1 MTMAIILVLVV
12 AAALALLLILAFV
25 VSRNRQI
32 SADGLAGQIQ
42 PIDVAAFRNL
52 IDPAEDAYLRHRL
65 VVSEFRVV
73 QRARLRATAC
83 YVRTAWSNAGVLT
96 RMGQNALAEGDTR
109 TAAAAQQLI
118 DNAALLRQNA
128 AYALLKI
135 YVAMAW
141 PRSNEA
147 GMPALHSPVL
157 QNYERLNGNAMLLG
171 RLQNPATPLRIA
183 ATQ

>member
-1 MTMAIILVLVV
+1 MTLAIILVV
-12 AAALALLLILAFV
+12 AAALALLLILGFAL
-25 VSRNRQI
+25 SRNRQI
-32 SADGLAGQIQ
+32 SPNALAGQIQ

-52 IDPAEDAYLRHRL
+52 IDPDEDAYLRRRL
-65 VVSEFRVV
+65 VMSELRVV

-96 RMGQNALAEGDTR
+96 RMGQNALADSDAR
-109 TAAAAQQLI
+109 TAEAARQLI

-128 AYALLKI
+128 AYALFKI

-147 GMPALHSPVL
+147 GMPVLHSPVL
-157 QNYERLNGNAMLLG
+157 QSYERLNGTAMLLG
-171 RLQNPATPLRIA
+171 RLQNPSAPLRIA
-183 ATQ
+183 ATL

>member
-1 MTMAIILVLVV
+1 MIMAIILVV
-12 AAALALLLILAFV
+12 AAALALLLILAFA

-32 SADGLAGQIQ
+32 SADSLAGQIQ

-65 VVSEFRVV
+65 VLSEFRVV

-96 RMGQNALAEGDTR
+96 RMGQTALAEGDAR

-128 AYALLKI
+128 AYALVKI

-147 GMPALHSPVL
+147 MPALHSPVL
-157 QNYERLNGNAMLLG
+157 QHYERLNGNAMLLG
-171 RLQNPATPLRIA
+171 RLQNPAAPLRIA